1 MASTIQALPSEL
13 VHLIAAGE
21 VIDSFASVVRELI
34 ENSLDAGAT
43 RIVVSVYPQQWRVR
57 VADNGCGMSL
67 EDLQQA
73 ATAHSTSK
81 IRLTKDL
88 WKINSLGF
96 RGEALHSLTT
106 LADLEIISR
115 GSNHPQGKIGSNGWR
130 IVYGDKGEP
139 LVMEAAA
146 IAPGTVAVISNL
158 FANCQN
164 RRQGLPSIAVQMK
177 AVQAVIQQT
186 ALCHPQVTWQVWQNE
201 REWFAIYPS
210 GNIKET
216 LSQFLRRVHPSDLQ
230 DLKVELDSGNSSL
243 SLVIGL
249 PDRCHRHRPDWV
261 RIAVNGRMVK
271 CSELEQTVLAAF
283 YKTLPRD
290 RYPVCFLHLSVSP
303 NQINWN
309 RNPAKSEIYLNQLD
323 YWQEQIAQSIEKA
336 FSINCSSIKESLHV
350 TRVSKLIKAA
360 EAKSGYNFNQRNSPE
375 NNLTENGNFNQTNNP
390 QFKPQIATQ
399 GQNSPFSTSIPL
411 KAVAQINKTY
421 IVAEHPTGM
430 WLIEQHIAHERVLY
444 EQICEHWQL
453 VKCEPPIILYQ
464 LSPEQIEQLQRINL
478 EIEPFGEQLWAI
490 RTVPALLQQREDSA
504 EAILELSKGG
514 DLKTAQVAVACRSA
528 IRNGTTLS
536 LPQMQQLIDQWQR
549 TRNPRT
555 CPHGRPIYLSLEESA
570 LARFFRRNWVIGK
583 SHGI

>member
-1 MASTIQALPSEL
+1 MASTIQALPSEV
-13 VHLIAAGE
+13 VHLITAGE

-43 RIVVSVYPQQWRVR
+43 RIVISLHPQQWKVR
-57 VADNGCGMSL
+57 VSDNGCGMSL
-67 EDLQQA
+67 NDLQQA

-81 IRLTKDL
+81 IRSPKDL

-115 GSNHPQGKIGSNGWR
+115 AENSSAKTGCSGWR

-139 LVMEAAA
+139 LLMEEAA

-158 FANCQN
+158 FGNCDA
-164 RRQGLPSIAVQMK
+164 RRRGLPSISQQMK

-186 ALCHPQVTWQVWQNE
+186 ALCHPHVTWQVLQNE
-201 REWFAIYPS
+201 REWFAIYPTS
-210 GNIKET
+210 NIKET

-230 DLKVELDSGNSSL
+230 DLKVQLNESDSAL

-261 RIAVNGRMVK
+261 RVAVNGRMIK
-271 CSELEQTVLAAF
+271 CSQLEQTILSSF
-283 YKTLPRD
+283 HKTLPRD
-290 RYPVCFLHLSVSP
+290 RFPVCFLHLSISP

-309 RNPAKSEIYLNQLD
+309 RNPAKTEIYLNQLD
-323 YWQEQIAQSIEKA
+323 YWREQIAQSIDKA
-336 FSINCSSIKESLHV
+336 FSINCSTIKESLQV

-360 EAKSGYNFNQRNSPE
+360 EAKSGYNFNRKNLLE
-375 NNLTENGNFNQTNNP
+375 NNLEENEINQINQNNTT
-390 QFKPQIATQ
+390 QFKSQTLTQSPLSNSIA
-399 GQNSPFSTSIPL
+399 L

-421 IVAEHPTGM
+421 IVAEHPGGM

-453 VKCEPPIILYQ
+453 VQCEPPIILYQ
-464 LSPEQIEQLQRINL
+464 LSPEQIEQLQRIEL

-490 RTVPALLQQREDSA
+490 RQVPALLQQREDCA

-536 LPQMQQLIDQWQR
+536 VPQMQQLIDDWQR
-549 TRNPRT
+549 TRHPRT